1 MTCPKCPDRHHL
13 ARESAAQ
20 ESAAQSRRRQRCGA
34 AWPAIAREPAP
45 ELHVG
50 VQRSAG

>member
-13 ARESAAQ
+13 AP

-45 ELHVG
+45 EIRVG
-50 VQRSAG
+50 VEGGAG